1 MPTCRHQ
8 FPGLRVRSM
17 FVLLLAL
24 SPACCTTTPPA
35 PKPAESAR
43 EVLGPPAPRA
53 ARPVLHAAWS
63 FQTEPDACTAVA
75 KAGATSLQISVRR
88 QGPIRLTMSVPGDA
102 PAKPAAR
109 FNGPAGRWLIAG
121 SPAGRRQDLFT
132 LARDETSLSRI
143 LMLLSGGTLNLE
155 PPGEDLSILSL
166 PESGAEGQQWFA
178 CVRRI
183 VNWT

>member
-1 MPTCRHQ
+1 
-8 FPGLRVRSM
+8 M

-24 SPACCTTTPPA
+24 SPACCTTPPPP
-35 PKPAESAR
+35 PKPAEPVP
-43 EVLGPPAPRA
+43 EVLGPPVPHA

-75 KAGATSLQISVRR
+75 KAGAAALQIAVRR
-88 QGPIRLTMSVPGDA
+88 EGRIRLTVSVPAGA
-102 PAKPAAR
+102 PAKPAVR
-109 FNGPAGRWLIAG
+109 FNGPAGRWLIPG
-121 SPAGRRQDLFT
+121 SPAGPRQDVFT
-132 LARDETSLSRI
+132 LARDDISLSRI

-155 PPGEDLSILSL
+155 PPGEDLPILSL